1 MVLREGTVLEW
12 GVVLGGGGIIIY
24 LNYLHSWSVTPARS
38 MLERALTMPVC
49 ADVWARS
56 HRKSGITL
64 HSRPKDAALA
74 VIIFHAFIGF
84 RKGDPNNGWI
94 KASRAMVVLQTA
106 TVSEATASS
115 LSLGVL
121 APISAKA
128 ESRST
133 MVGVRTS
140 CTVSQSAWTSTVV
153 GSIPRQTSLAKARTL
168 PSSGVAL
175 AKEGVTYCTPQ
186 STLIC
191 GKVVS
196 TQVSRIGLSARGKVA
211 MVSRRNLGD
220 VPYASWSKVK
230 MTGKARSPSSSTL
243 AAPSAARVL
252 GAAWVCCTASTGGGC
267 LQGVASGAGMAGTG
281 RRLVALPWGFPPV

>member
-106 TVSEATASS
+106 TVSDATASS
-115 LSLGVL
+115 LSQGVPGPV
-121 APISAKA
+121 AYRVVSSSK
-128 ESRST
+128 
-133 MVGVRTS
+133 MVGAGMS
-140 CTVSQSAWTSTVV
+140 HTVSQ
-153 GSIPRQTSLAKARTL
+153 P
-168 PSSGVAL
+168 
-175 AKEGVTYCTPQ
+175 
-186 STLIC
+186 
-191 GKVVS
+191 
-196 TQVSRIGLSARGKVA
+196 
-211 MVSRRNLGD
+211 D
-220 VPYASWSKVK
+220 
-230 MTGKARSPSSSTL
+230 
-243 AAPSAARVL
+243 
-252 GAAWVCCTASTGGGC
+252 
-267 LQGVASGAGMAGTG
+267 
-281 RRLVALPWGFPPV
+281 